1 MGPLGLVF
9 SHLAVACH
17 STMLGVEMSCVRKL
31 PFPERDKVNENT
43 VFRLSVDHIGLSL
56 SCRVLKSHYV
66 TEARSLEDG

>member
-1 MGPLGLVF
+1 
-9 SHLAVACH
+9 
-17 STMLGVEMSCVRKL
+17 MLGVEMSCVRKL